1 KNSYSI
7 AIDRTPAALGV
18 EKLDA
23 ASLSSWV
30 YIFPTKNEV
39 NGAFVMSVNNKMG
52 VNVFWKGIFVSG
64 TELPMGKWF
73 KISGLFDL
81 SEIKWTPE
89 DKIQVYFW
97 NNSSCDILVDDYYI
111 VFGAGKERR
120 GDSAMVD
127 MTKGQPFQPKFNTPP
142 YPFIYLEATDIHN
155 ENSIFLVNDGKT
167 KEGRIGTTDHVYAGK
182 FSGAKDG
189 LDDLLVTR
197 ANGSKECFHFSK
209 GKGAFEKVQILGAI
223 PLEVEKTGVIMIE
236 KSRVASYLVKQF
248 EPASKQFKQ
257 LFAGKSIG
265 RDTLKP
271 SDQIFA
277 GFNDAAGRSHTFR
290 YNRDWRFD
298 LKEIQFSDTT
308 FRIISNVDFKGYEED
323 HNPKYYEKLMMVPGK
338 FFSPGVTSFC
348 VVAGNLK
355 KWKGN
360 AKTSTEWANL
370 QGLPDKVQFYN
381 YPVNGK

>member
-1 KNSYSI
+1 MNKKQKRLIFSAALILFLIIAGIAGVRYLPLNRILKVASSSGSSFTQAVVKSQAPNTLFFDFEIDPKTGDKSGLRQGIAHSGQFAAKAFGKNSYSI

-257 LFAGKSIG
+257 LFAG
-265 RDTLKP
+265 
-271 SDQIFA
+271 
-277 GFNDAAGRSHTFR
+277 
-290 YNRDWRFD
+290 
-298 LKEIQFSDTT
+298 
-308 FRIISNVDFKGYEED
+308 
-323 HNPKYYEKLMMVPGK
+323 
-338 FFSPGVTSFC
+338 
-348 VVAGNLK
+348 
-355 KWKGN
+355 
-360 AKTSTEWANL
+360 
-370 QGLPDKVQFYN
+370 
-381 YPVNGK
+381 